1 MSQWTHVAAL
11 FRLDTTMREMTQE
24 KLEEIIG
31 APITYDDMCRG
42 DWFYEGTKYL
52 PHGREGSL
60 AYACIE
66 NEDDEVY
73 ADAYI
78 VTVTG
83 DLRDYDNSDEIEKWF
98 MDSLKGFDENS
109 MVIRQACI
117 TIEVEYQNT
126 TFGTIVQKGFDYI
139 LQKHVLKYNREEETY
154 ADT

>member
-1 MSQWTHVAAL
+1 MSQWTHVAAV
-11 FRLDTTMREMTQE
+11 FRLDSAERELTQE
-24 KLEEIIG
+24 KLETIIG
-31 APITYDDMCRG
+31 EAITYEDMCRG

-52 PHGREGSL
+52 PYGREGSL

-66 NEDDEVY
+66 NDDEDYV
-73 ADAYI
+73 DAYL

-98 MDSLKGFDENS
+98 MDSVKGFSEHS
-109 MVIRQACI
+109 MTIRQACI

-126 TFGTIVQKGFDYI
+126 IFGTVVQKGFDY
-139 LQKHVLKYNREEETY
+139 LLRKHALKYNREEETY